1 MLVLKQQREEYYN
14 KYLKYKENCFKFK
27 HENEKLKKDFFA
39 KEAQLLKKID
49 NYKAIVNN
57 HEELKQ
63 NLDKTSNEI
72 FNLKNQVSQYT
83 SNMQNNNESDLYC
96 SERGRKTDLSTSDK
110 IKTME
115 NYLFKMTREN
125 ENLRNK
131 IDYFVNNTGLL
142 TNSNNIN
149 NYINKVNDD
158 RQTSHRFTNNQL
170 SPLTCS
176 QLNDSGKPI
185 KRDITPDSRTPN
197 RNKPPLSP
205 NPSCPKFKL
214 MENIKVKVKALKKE
228 KSMGKL
234 RTGIIDNNLKVS
246 SLNGGDKKKKLKK

>member
-1 MLVLKQQREEYYN
+1 MLVLKQQRDEFYN
-14 KYLKYKENCFKFK
+14 KYMKYKENCLKFK
-27 HENEKLKKDFFA
+27 HENEKLRKEFLVR
-39 KEAQLLKKID
+39 EAQLLKKID

-72 FNLKNQVSQYT
+72 VHLKNQVSQYT
-83 SNMQNNNESDLYC
+83 SNLQNTNESELYS

-149 NYINKVNDD
+149 NYINRVNDD
-158 RQTSHRFTNNQL
+158 RQISNRFNNNQL

-176 QLNDSGKPI
+176 QLNDSKPT

-197 RNKPPLSP
+197 RIKPPLSP
-205 NPSCPKFKL
+205 NPSCPKLKL
-214 MENIKVKVKALKKE
+214 MENIKVKVKGLKKE

-234 RTGIIDNNLKVS
+234 RTGITDNNLKVS
-246 SLNGGDKKKKLKK
+246 SLNGGDRKKKLKK

>member
-1 MLVLKQQREEYYN
+1 MLVLKQQRDEFYN
-14 KYLKYKENCFKFK
+14 KYVKYKESCIKYKN
-27 HENEKLKKDFFA
+27 ENEKLKKDYLMR
-39 KEAQLLKKID
+39 ESQLLKKIE
-49 NYKAIVNN
+49 NYKSIVNN

-72 FNLKNQVSQYT
+72 VYLKNQVSQYT
-83 SNMQNNNESDLYC
+83 SNLQNTNESEMYG
-96 SERGRKTDLSTSDK
+96 SERCRKTDLSTSDK

-115 NYLFKMTREN
+115 NYLFKMTKEN

-131 IDYFVNNTGLL
+131 IDYFVNNTGLV
-142 TNSNNIN
+142 SNNNNIS
-149 NYINKVNDD
+149 NYINKVNEE
-158 RQTSHRFTNNQL
+158 RNNSNRFNNNQL

-176 QLNDSGKPI
+176 QLNESKPT
-185 KRDITPDSRTPN
+185 KREVTPDSRTPN

-205 NPSCPKFKL
+205 NPSCPKLKV
-214 MENIKVKVKALKKE
+214 MENIKVKVKGLKKE
-228 KSMGKL
+228 KSLGKI